1 MAVSVS
7 AGSNPSGSP
16 VPQDRST
23 SVFWRAVDFAR
34 NAALILGVYLAYAAV
49 RHVTADDWA
58 TALSNGRTLLRI
70 QDSLGLPSEASLQH
84 AFFLPNPHV
93 VRAANAFYMW
103 GHFPITGMFM
113 FWVWFKHRSHFGV
126 IRNSI
131 VTLTLSGL
139 ILHIV
144 YPLAPPRFFP
154 SFGFVDT
161 ARDFGPNPYDL
172 AAARAANQIAAM
184 PSLHVGWA
192 VLVAISVI
200 ALCRSRWRF
209 AALIH
214 PAVTTGVVV
223 LTANHY
229 WADAII
235 AVILVL
241 VAWVFTVRL
250 ARLGLFSFNP
260 SRLVTSPPQK
270 GRLEPLAA
278 SLRSSVDGTA
288 GRN

>member
-7 AGSNPSGSP
+7 TRSAPSNDPAP
-16 VPQDRST
+16 HNRPI
-23 SVFWRAVDFAR
+23 SVFWRTVDFTR
-34 NAALILGVYLAYAAV
+34 NAALILGLYFAYAAV
-49 RHVTADDWA
+49 RRVTADDWA

-70 QDSLGLPSEASLQH
+70 QSSLGLPSEASLQH
-84 AFFLPNPHV
+84 AFFLPNPPII
-93 VRAANAFYMW
+93 RAANAFYMW
-103 GHFPITGMFM
+103 GHFPITGTFM
-113 FWVWFKHRSHFGV
+113 FWVWFKHRAHFGV

-139 ILHIV
+139 FLHIV

-172 AAARAANQIAAM
+172 AAAKAANQIAAM

-209 AALIH
+209 LALIH
-214 PAVTTGVVV
+214 PAVTTSVVV

-241 VAWVFTVRL
+241 GAWVFTVRL
-250 ARLGLFSFNP
+250 ARVGLFSF
-260 SRLVTSPPQK
+260 TSLPRKEDP
-270 GRLEPLAA
+270 GPRVA
-278 SLRSSVDGTA
+278 SLHSSVGGNTD
-288 GRN
+288 RS

>member
-7 AGSNPSGSP
+7 TGSGTRKSPAPS
-16 VPQDRST
+16 DRPT
-23 SVFWRAVDFAR
+23 SKLWRTFDFAR
-34 NAALILGVYLAYAAV
+34 NAALILGLYFAYAAV
-49 RHVTADDWA
+49 RRVTADDWS

-70 QDSLGLPSEASLQH
+70 QHSLGLPSEASLQH
-84 AFFLPNPHV
+84 AFFLPNPHI

-103 GHFPITGMFM
+103 GHFPITGVFM
-113 FWVWFKHRSHFGV
+113 LWVWFKHRTHFGV

-131 VTLTLSGL
+131 VTLTLAGL
-139 ILHIV
+139 FLHIV

-172 AAARAANQIAAM
+172 AAAKAANQIAAM

-209 AALIH
+209 LALIH

-241 VAWVFTVRL
+241 GAWVFTVRL
-250 ARLGLFSFNP
+250 ARLGLFSLHTT
-260 SRLVTSPPQK
+260 RLVTSPPRTS
-270 GRLEPLAA
+270 GPEPRAP
-278 SLRSSVDGTA
+278 SRRSSVDGTA
-288 GRN
+288 GHS